1 MLDLSIP
8 EKVGFKALKYTIK
21 MSNIVHFIR
30 DDERAVMPTR
40 GTELSIGYDLTVI
53 DTVKKFSEKTTLFDT
68 GLKVYPPKGYYTEIV
83 PRSSLSKT
91 GYILANSVGVID
103 EDYRGRL
110 MIALTKVDDSMPDL
124 VPPFTR
130 CQLILRKAEYYKAV
144 EAYDDFEDT
153 SRGSGGFGST
163 DNKNEK

>member
-1 MLDLSIP
+1 
-8 EKVGFKALKYTIK
+8 
-21 MSNIVHFIR
+21 MSETKHKIIFYDRSETNPSVHFIR
-30 DDERAVMPTR
+30 DDHRAVLPTK

-68 GLKVYPPKGYYTEIV
+68 GLKVTPPKGYYTEIV

-91 GYILANSVGVID
+91 GYILANSVGIID

-130 CQLILRKAEYYKAV
+130 CQLILRKGYYYKVDDVTEYYK
-144 EAYDDFEDT
+144 EDNT

-163 DNKNEK
+163 DKNLKE